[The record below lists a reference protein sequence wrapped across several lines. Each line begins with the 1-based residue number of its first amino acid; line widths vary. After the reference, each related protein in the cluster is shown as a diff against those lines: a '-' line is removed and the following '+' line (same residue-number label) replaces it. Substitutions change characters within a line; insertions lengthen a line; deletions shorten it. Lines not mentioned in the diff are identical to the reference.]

1 MVKQS
6 ITSCISKR
14 ALQLRASVKFYT
26 GCMLIWCKTLSCILA
41 PIIVAAACFT
51 DVELRLKYFT
61 AFTFS
66 LGASKHA
73 RNPRKSTAPALVTAG
88 FWPRR
93 PDYSARRA
101 RPHRPAPPR
110 TAPTRWRRGGR
121 GGAAPAPAEG
131 AKMAALREGE
141 FAALQSLLKLVSALH
156 SLTRHV
162 VYRGLTRAE
171 DILALFPENFH
182 QNLKNLLTKIILEN
196 ISAWRNEAQASQ
208 ISLPRLVD
216 MDWRVDIKTS
226 SDTINR
232 MAVPTCLLQ
241 LKIQEDAALCGNSPV
256 VSALT
261 VELSKETLDTMLEGL
276 GRIRDQL
283 SAVANK

>member
-1 MVKQS
+1 PS
-6 ITSCISKR
+6 
-14 ALQLRASVKFYT
+14 
-26 GCMLIWCKTLSCILA
+26 GA
-41 PIIVAAACFT
+41 PSP
-51 DVELRLKYFT
+51 LP
-61 AFTFS
+61 S
-66 LGASKHA
+66 S
-73 RNPRKSTAPALVTAG
+73 
-88 FWPRR
+88 
-93 PDYSARRA
+93 
-101 RPHRPAPPR
+101 
-110 TAPTRWRRGGR
+110 
-121 GGAAPAPAEG
+121 
-131 AKMAALREGE
+131 
-141 FAALQSLLKLVSALH
+141 QLVSALH
-156 SLTRHV
+156 NLTRHV
-162 VYRGLTRAE
+162 VYRGLTSAE
-171 DILALFPENFH
+171 DILCLFPENFH

-226 SDTINR
+226 SDSIVR

-241 LKIQEDAALCGNSPV
+241 LKIQEDAALCGNNPV

>member
-1 MVKQS
+1 
-6 ITSCISKR
+6 
-14 ALQLRASVKFYT
+14 
-26 GCMLIWCKTLSCILA
+26 
-41 PIIVAAACFT
+41 
-51 DVELRLKYFT
+51 
-61 AFTFS
+61 
-66 LGASKHA
+66 
-73 RNPRKSTAPALVTAG
+73 
-88 FWPRR
+88 
-93 PDYSARRA
+93 
-101 RPHRPAPPR
+101 
-110 TAPTRWRRGGR
+110 
-121 GGAAPAPAEG
+121 
-131 AKMAALREGE
+131 MAAVRDGE
-141 FAALQSLLKLVSALH
+141 FAALHSLLKAPSKEAVRQLCRECFSSQPGDLGPLALRLCPGLAAGPEEAEELGAALH

-162 VYRGLTRAE
+162 VYRGFTRAE

-182 QNLKNLLTKIILEN
+182 QNLKNLLTKILLEN

-226 SDTINR
+226 SDSIGKI
-232 MAVPTCLLQ
+232 AVPTCLLQ
-241 LKIQEDAALCGNSPV
+241 LQIQEDVALCGNSPV

>member
-1 MVKQS
+1 
-6 ITSCISKR
+6 
-14 ALQLRASVKFYT
+14 
-26 GCMLIWCKTLSCILA
+26 
-41 PIIVAAACFT
+41 
-51 DVELRLKYFT
+51 
-61 AFTFS
+61 
-66 LGASKHA
+66 
-73 RNPRKSTAPALVTAG
+73 
-88 FWPRR
+88 
-93 PDYSARRA
+93 
-101 RPHRPAPPR
+101 
-110 TAPTRWRRGGR
+110 
-121 GGAAPAPAEG
+121 
-131 AKMAALREGE
+131 MAALRDGE
-141 FAALQSLLKLVSALH
+141 FAALQSLLKAPSKDAVRQLCQECFSSPPAGLGPLAQRACPGLTADAEEAEQLVSALH
-156 SLTRHV
+156 NLTRHV
-162 VYRGLTRAE
+162 VYRGLTKAE

-216 MDWRVDIKTS
+216 MDWRVDVKTS
-226 SDTINR
+226 SDSISR

-241 LKIQEDAALCGNSPV
+241 LKMQEDVALCGNSPV